1 MGFKSNETAA
11 KCCPSHKVQE
21 DYLQK
26 DTQANN
32 FRSLEIFVVAE
43 HNRQNCARSKQ

>member
-11 KCCPSHKVQE
+11 KGCPFYKVQE
-21 DYLQK
+21 DYLLK
-26 DTQANN
+26 ETQANN
-32 FRSLEIFVVAE
+32 FCSLEMFIVAE